1 VRIKVEDERSAMALL
16 VGLLILAL
24 LCIPLVISI
33 RRSNELFCVTVLRGR
48 ATFRRGR
55 VPQGLLD
62 DINDV
67 VRQPPVRRASIR
79 VVQQGGQ
86 PHAQISGRLSAG
98 QRQRLRNV
106 VGTYSVAKIKGG
118 NRPARTGRPKRRR
131 GPRR

>member
-1 VRIKVEDERSAMALL
+1 MALL

-24 LCIPLVISI
+24 LCIPLLVSI
-33 RRSNELFCVTVLRGR
+33 RRSNELFCVTVSRGR

-55 VPQGLLD
+55 LPPGLLD
-62 DINDV
+62 DINAV

-79 VVQQGGQ
+79 VVQEGGQ
-86 PHAQISGRLSAG
+86 PRAQISGRLSAG

-106 VGTYSVAKIKGG
+106 VGTYSLARIKGG
-118 NRPARTGRPKRRR
+118 GRPTRAGRPKRRR